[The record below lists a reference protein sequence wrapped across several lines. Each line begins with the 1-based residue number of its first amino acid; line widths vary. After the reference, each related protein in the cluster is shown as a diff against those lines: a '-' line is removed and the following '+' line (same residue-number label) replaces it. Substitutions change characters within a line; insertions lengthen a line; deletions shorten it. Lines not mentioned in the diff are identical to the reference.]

1 MSIVTTRTE
10 LPILHG
16 QCNQE
21 KVYTS
26 NEASLKSQ
34 NMIGHQ
40 VCSDKIL
47 VKVFEKRNYKCILIS
62 IILSLTRNGFFLG
75 QEAKNN
81 ECRNLGRS
89 S

>member
-1 MSIVTTRTE
+1 MSIVSTRTE

-47 VKVFEKRNYKCILIS
+47 VKVFEKRKCIWIS
-62 IILSLTRNGFFLG
+62 IILSLTRNGIFLG

>member
-1 MSIVTTRTE
+1 MSIVSTRTE

-47 VKVFEKRNYKCILIS
+47 VKVFEKRNKCIWIS